1 MAKVFSVPN
10 SLLENIHLFANTQE
24 ATSTYVDNENVLQL
38 HPSASLDMLSLG
50 ESAQHE
56 LDLSKITLG
65 GGSYN
70 HGEALFEQRALIN
83 NDLDSEAIRTQ
94 YFTQCT
100 KPIQWQD
107 TKILIE
113 HIISFAKQCNIRI
126 SDTLL
131 DGCARRIV
139 IASFKTMDPIF
150 ALQNISDNSPSGEI
164 MGLHKRPSN
173 SLGDYNEWRGF
184 LDHMFIDKEA
194 AEHIFSAECGYGQDY
209 PTIFHIKRLLN
220 ELKVSMDAIQTLK
233 LYILVN
239 IRGLKL
245 LRTVQLFFSENLPI
259 KVNSDEAACIF
270 AASLAELTF
279 PADAYAADV
288 ASILTHCTMSPQL
301 KQDFSVFQ
309 HSDMQVQHAQ
319 PVVSWANKSRTC
331 LYDRVKSISQP
342 DVASATRS
350 PNSFEKWVSSAKL
363 PPVSSGKKRGIAY
376 LFMGLNDRSRLGDA
390 VQRNLK
396 LLFRKDETV
405 RSIMEQPVE
414 HPEISVLVLLLKD
427 ITQVNPS
434 EALLRFKK
442 SCFVD
447 LSLQQQQAMD
457 WSTVFQLY
465 ICTFLETEVWKE
477 AWKNFAPLSHN
488 VLVCVTQFR
497 KDNSIDL
504 DYVTS
509 TCVSNFDLESK

>member
-1 MAKVFSVPN
+1 MHF
-10 SLLENIHLFANTQE
+10 FTNTGE
-24 ATSTYVDNENVLQL
+24 ITNAYVDDENVLQM
-38 HPSASLDMLSLG
+38 HPSASLDMLSVG
-50 ESAQHE
+50 ESAEHE

-65 GGSYN
+65 ESAHN
-70 HGEALFEQRALIN
+70 HGEALLEQRALIN
-83 NDLDSEAIRTQ
+83 NDLDSEALRTQ

-107 TKILIE
+107 TKFLIE
-113 HIISFAKQCNIRI
+113 HIISFAKRCNIRV

-139 IASFKTMDPIF
+139 IASFKTIDPIS
-150 ALQNISDNSPSGEI
+150 ALETISDNSPSGEI
-164 MGLHKRPSN
+164 MNLHKRPN
-173 SLGDYNEWRGF
+173 NPLGDYNEWRGF
-184 LDHMFIDKEA
+184 LDHMFMEKEA

-220 ELKVSMDAIQTLK
+220 ELKVPMDAIQTLK
-233 LYILVN
+233 LYMLVN

-245 LRTVQLFFSENLPI
+245 LRTVQLFFAENLPI

-288 ASILTHCTMSPQL
+288 ASVLTNCTMSPQL
-301 KQDFSVFQ
+301 KQDFSAFQ
-309 HSDMQVQHAQ
+309 HSDMQIQHAQ
-319 PVVSWANKSRTC
+319 PVVSRANKSRTR
-331 LYDRVKSISQP
+331 LYDRVKRISQP
-342 DVASATRS
+342 DAAAAARS
-350 PNSFEKWVSSAKL
+350 PSSFEKWVSAAKL

-376 LFMGLNDRSRLGDA
+376 LFMGLNNRSRLVEA

-405 RSIMEQPVE
+405 RSIMQQPVE
-414 HPEISVLVLLLKD
+414 HPEISVLHLLLKD

-434 EALLRFKK
+434 DALLRFKK
-442 SCFVD
+442 DCFVD

-477 AWKNFAPLSHN
+477 VWKNFAPLSHN
-488 VLVCVTQFR
+488 VLVGVTQFR
-497 KDNSIDL
+497 KDNLVDL

>member
-10 SLLENIHLFANTQE
+10 SLLQNMNPFPTIQE
-24 ATSTYVDNENVLQL
+24 ASNTYVDEENVLQL
-38 HPSASLDMLSLG
+38 NPSASLDMLSLHDT
-50 ESAQHE
+50 AQQE

-65 GGSYN
+65 EGGHNY
-70 HGEALFEQRALIN
+70 GEALLEQRALIN
-83 NDLDSEAIRTQ
+83 NDLDSEALRTQ

-107 TKILIE
+107 TKFLIE
-113 HIISFAKQCNIRI
+113 HIISFAKRCNIRI

-131 DGCARRIV
+131 DGCARKLL
-139 IASFKTMDPIF
+139 IASFKTMDPVI
-150 ALQNISDNSPSGEI
+150 ALQTIADNTPSGEI
-164 MGLHKRPSN
+164 LQLHKRPQN
-173 SLGDYNEWRGF
+173 PLGDYNEWRGF
-184 LDHMFIDKEA
+184 LDHIFIDKEA

-209 PTIFHIKRLLN
+209 PTIFHIRRLLK
-220 ELKVSMDAIQTLK
+220 ELKIPFDAIDTLK

-239 IRGLKL
+239 IKGLKL

-259 KVNSDEAACIF
+259 QISSDDAACIF
-270 AASLAELTF
+270 AASLAELSF
-279 PADAYAADV
+279 PADAYAEDL

-309 HSDMQVQHAQ
+309 HSDMQLQHAQ
-319 PVVSWANKSRTC
+319 PVVSRANKSRTR
-331 LYDRVKSISQP
+331 LYDRVKQISQP
-342 DVASATRS
+342 DAAAAARS
-350 PNSFEKWVSSAKL
+350 PSSFEKWVSAAKL

-376 LFMGLNDRSRLGDA
+376 LFMGLNDRSGLGDA

-405 RSIMEQPVE
+405 RSIMQQPVE
-414 HPEISVLVLLLKD
+414 HPEISVLHLLLKD

-434 EALLRFKK
+434 DELIRFKK
-442 SCFVD
+442 DCFVD

-465 ICTFLETEVWKE
+465 VCTFLETEVWKDT
-477 AWKNFAPLSHN
+477 WKSFAPLSHN
-488 VLVCVTQFR
+488 VLVGVTQFR
-497 KDNSIDL
+497 KDNKINL
-504 DYVTS
+504 DYVTN